1 MDSTLEI
8 TTTTDT
14 EILMKSL
21 VNLVNNQKKYVM
33 WKVIWFLL
41 LEMSHWFILVLIWIN
56 ISIMTEDCPLI
67 MFWHAWTPGG
77 NEFYAQ
83 KNFPK
88 IIDCIYQTPRGSQYD
103 AVCTM
108 SLNYDTE
115 LLFMIFLLWT
125 FLLLVAGLINI
136 IFRLFTLHPTVLSF
150 SLLWTTFDKETT
162 KKISTLTNYFPW
174 GQTYLLLMIGHNLT
188 ANTFEDLVMILAEMV
203 NPGVEDTETNEKSES
218 EVTSQM

>member
-1 MDSTLEI
+1 
-8 TTTTDT
+8 
-14 EILMKSL
+14 
-21 VNLVNNQKKYVM
+21 
-33 WKVIWFLL
+33 
-41 LEMSHWFILVLIWIN
+41 
-56 ISIMTEDCPLI
+56 

-77 NEFYAQ
+77 NEFYSQ

-88 IIDCIYQTPRGSQYD
+88 IIDCIFQTPRGSQYD

-125 FLLLVAGLINI
+125 FILLVVGLINI
-136 IFRLFTLHPTVLSF
+136 AFRLITLRPTVLNF
-150 SLLWTTFDKETT
+150 LLLWTTFDKNTT

-174 GQTYLLLMIGHNLT
+174 EQTYLLLMIGHNLT

-203 NPGVEDTETNEKSES
+203 NPEIGDTETNEES
-218 EVTSQM
+218 ETEMTSPM